1 MKKFFQVLGL
11 ISLTIFSFFATEKT
25 AIVVNNMDE
34 IMVQIKQ
41 NKDKYRKKALGAT
54 IKDNTIIPGIN
65 GRIVNTKKSYKNMK
79 INGYYS
85 DKLYIYEYNRPIVS
99 LEDNKNKYIIKGN
112 KEKRMISL
120 IFKLKNDIDITN
132 IISILNNYRAKS
144 TFFVDINW
152 FTNNTNLVE
161 QMIKDGHNIGILLD
175 DYDTNDFLWTDT
187 VIKNINKQKHG
198 FCYNAKKIEV
208 CAQNNDYT
216 IRPIEISEYTPL
228 VDLKKYI
235 DTENLFSF
243 ELNST
248 LKKELINIIIY
259 IKSKGYKLENLENH
273 ILE

>member
-1 MKKFFQVLGL
+1 
-11 ISLTIFSFFATEKT
+11 
-25 AIVVNNMDE
+25 
-34 IMVQIKQ
+34 
-41 NKDKYRKKALGAT
+41 
-54 IKDNTIIPGIN
+54 
-65 GRIVNTKKSYKNMK
+65 
-79 INGYYS
+79 
-85 DKLYIYEYNRPIVS
+85 
-99 LEDNKNKYIIKGN
+99 
-112 KEKRMISL
+112 
-120 IFKLKNDIDITN
+120 
-132 IISILNNYRAKS
+132 
-144 TFFVDINW
+144 
-152 FTNNTNLVE
+152 
-161 QMIKDGHNIGILLD
+161 MIKDGHNIGILLD

-235 DTENLFSF
+235 DNENLFSF